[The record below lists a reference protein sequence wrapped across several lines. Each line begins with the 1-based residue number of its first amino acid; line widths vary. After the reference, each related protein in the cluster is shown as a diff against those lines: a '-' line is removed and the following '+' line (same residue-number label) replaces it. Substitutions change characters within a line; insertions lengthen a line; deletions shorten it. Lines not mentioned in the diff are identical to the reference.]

1 MARIERS
8 KNMLEL
14 KRIRENRAA
23 VEEGLKKRGKSYNLD
38 RLLAAD
44 DERKA
49 LLSMTSSD
57 SSCGSSRQMSSTLTK
72 STPQSA

>member
-49 LLSMTSSD
+49 LLSEVE
-57 SSCGSSRQMSSTLTK
+57 GLKAQRNK
-72 STPQSA
+72 V

>member
-1 MARIERS
+1 
-8 KNMLEL
+8 MLEL

-23 VEEGLKKRGKSYNLD
+23 VEEGLKKLGKSYNLD

-49 LLSMTSSD
+49 LLSEVEGLKAQRNKVSKESPMLKKNGEDT
-57 SSCGSSRQMSSTLTK
+57 T
-72 STPQSA
+72 